1 MSVTYTDSG
10 NSKGIMEDKRIVK
23 TKRALRQA
31 LIELLADTPFEEI
44 TITNLCKTADI
55 SRITFYTHYSDKYD
69 LADDIFKEM
78 IASGTE
84 LYNRLQQ
91 SNNPGNDPVTS
102 YCNVLDSIMD
112 TYYNNF
118 DFFHQTSPHRNYSL
132 ASTFYH
138 YVLETVEMHARKERN
153 LLMPKYSTRKV
164 TGFLCLGLL
173 GFINECH
180 GERSSLEQIRAES
193 KEILRGILESEIL
206 TKRGVI
212 HRPET

>member
-1 MSVTYTDSG
+1 
-10 NSKGIMEDKRIVK
+10 
-23 TKRALRQA
+23 
-31 LIELLADTPFEEI
+31 
-44 TITNLCKTADI
+44 
-55 SRITFYTHYSDKYD
+55 
-69 LADDIFKEM
+69 
-78 IASGTE
+78 
-84 LYNRLQQ
+84 
-91 SNNPGNDPVTS
+91 
-102 YCNVLDSIMD
+102 
-112 TYYNNF
+112 
-118 DFFHQTSPHRNYSL
+118 
-132 ASTFYH
+132 
-138 YVLETVEMHARKERN
+138 MHARKERN

>member
-1 MSVTYTDSG
+1 
-10 NSKGIMEDKRIVK
+10 MEDKRIVN
-23 TKRALRQA
+23 TKRALRHA

-102 YCNVLDSIMD
+102 YCNVLDSILD

-132 ASTFYH
+132 AFNFYH
-138 YVLETVEMHARKERN
+138 YVLVTFEMHARKERN